1 MIKVLFFV
9 HGAISIS
16 ILQYECSMTVA
27 KGSMIFRFFYD
38 TCVVSVL
45 I

>member
-16 ILQYECSMTVA
+16 ILQYECSTTVA
-27 KGSMIFRFFYD
+27 KGSMIFTFFM
-38 TCVVSVL
+38 TRVVSVP